1 MKLLAF
7 TDIHGSVPALKRIE
21 QKVKTQNPDLLV
33 CAGDIS
39 IFEHGIV
46 GIMRRL
52 NKLNKKIVI
61 INGNHEDASTFIKYS
76 KLFKNISFIHKKH
89 FTAGNV
95 LFLGYGGGG
104 FSAVDREFEKISR
117 TKFKKIIKSNKGKKI
132 ILVTHAPPY
141 RTMLDKLA
149 HGHSGNKSIRHFIEK
164 NKVDLLIC
172 GHLHENFGREDKI
185 GKTKVINPGP
195 FGKIIEV

>member
-7 TDIHGSVPALKRIE
+7 TDTHGSLLALRRIE
-21 QKVKTQNPDLLV
+21 QKTKAQNPDLLV

-46 GIMRRL
+46 GIIRRL
-52 NKLNKKIVI
+52 NKSNKKII
-61 INGNHEDASTFIKYS
+61 IVHGNHEDDSTFKKLA
-76 KLFKNISFIHKKH
+76 KLFKNIIFIHKTH
-89 FTAGNV
+89 FICNNS

-104 FSAVDREFEKISR
+104 FSIVDREFEKISA
-117 TKFKKIIKSNKGKKI
+117 KFKKIIKQNKDKKI

-141 RTMLDKLA
+141 KTRLDRLVE
-149 HGHSGNKSIRHFIEK
+149 GHCGNKSIRHFVEK

-172 GHLHENFGREDKI
+172 GHLHENFGKEDKI

-195 FGKIIEV
+195 FGKIVEI

>member
-7 TDIHGSVPALKRIE
+7 TDTHGSLLALKRIE

-46 GIMRRL
+46 GLVRRL
-52 NKLNKKIVI
+52 SKLNKKII
-61 INGNHEDASTFIKYS
+61 IIHGNHEDSSTFIKLS
-76 KLFKNISFIHKKH
+76 KLFKNIIFIHKKY
-89 FTAGNV
+89 FIYDDL

-104 FSAVDREFEKISR
+104 FSITDKEFDKTTI
-117 TKFKKIIKSNKGKKI
+117 KFKKIIKNNKDKKI

-141 RTMLDKLA
+141 KTRLDKLVQ
-149 HGHSGNKSIRHFIEK
+149 GHSGNKSIRNFVEK
-164 NKVDLLIC
+164 NKVYLLIC
-172 GHLHENFGREDKI
+172 GHLHENFGKEDNI
-185 GKTKVINPGP
+185 RKTKVINPGP
-195 FGKIIEV
+195 FGKIIDI